1 LLWDFDGVI
10 FDSMSVKADGFKE
23 LFKNYDK
30 TILNNF
36 IEFHYQNGGMS
47 RFDKIKYFYT
57 DLINKNI
64 SDEKINSLA
73 KKYGEIIKKS
83 LFNKDNLILD
93 SLEFIRNNYKKY
105 RFHIVSG
112 AEHNELNEL
121 CKFLEIENYFI
132 TIEGSP
138 TKKSILI
145 DNLIHRFD
153 YKKDEVVLI
162 GDSFNDYK
170 AATKNN
176 ISFFGYNNLALKKF
190 NYIEKGKFNE
200 IFDTK

>member
-30 TILNNF
+30 TILKNF

-47 RFDKIKYFYT
+47 RFVKIKYFYT

-121 CKFLEIENYFI
+121 CKFFEIENYFI

-176 ISFFGYNNLALKKF
+176 ISFFGYNNLALKKI

>member
-1 LLWDFDGVI
+1 MLWDFDGVI

-145 DNLIHRFD
+145 DKLIHRFD

-176 ISFFGYNNLALKKF
+176 ISFFGYNNLALKKI